1 MSPENGYWL
10 LFYPDHRKSPNQLVA
25 TLSILRGHR
34 YIPIKMYGS
43 LFTSYCD
50 VKQDVWI
57 STVGDVARNC
67 RDLD

>member
-43 LFTSYCD
+43 LFASYCD
-50 VKQDVWI
+50 VKLGVWI
-57 STVGDVARNC
+57 FTAWW
-67 RDLD
+67 